1 MISKSRRRAPWWA
14 VTLDIVTIAAG
25 FIAGYFVL
33 VRWAIDEGVDEDHVI
48 NLFLVKSHADKILG
62 IVLLRFFTFLTKPA
76 TQSLRKNHCNG

>member
-1 MISKSRRRAPWWA
+1 MYPVLFHIGSWPVYTYGVMVS
-14 VTLDIVTIAAG
+14 AG